1 MDYALVKNAASR
13 CKISMSEFLLSAGLA
28 RKIEPKLNKDEV
40 QIFRELV
47 GMANNLNQ
55 VARRI
60 NNGETLRLQ
69 MLHDLEQISQLLKK
83 FE

>member
-1 MDYALVKNAASR
+1 
-13 CKISMSEFLLSAGLA
+13 MSEFLLSAGLA
-28 RKIEPKLNKDEV
+28 RKIEPKLNEDEV